1 MSSLPT
7 VKGQLGHGAQQL
19 PREDVGVGQIDDG
32 LLVGLAEEGLGVFHQ
47 ILVERVL
54 KAHKDGQGIAVAPPR
69 AARLLPG
76 GKHRPRVARDDDA
89 VERAD
94 VDAHLQGV
102 GRGDP
107 REEAPLESVLD
118 LAALLGK
125 VACPVGGD
133 LLGKHRSG
141 RRRLL
146 RPQGDE
152 LRHSSRCREAQRL
165 QPPLYEIE
173 KEVPRLLVGREGAR
187 AVEEGVVEKEGLSAA
202 GRAVLGDDVEGEADE
217 LFAEFLRVGKRRRRE
232 DKAGR
237 GAVEAGD
244 AAQPAD
250 DEGHV
255 GPEDPPVAVG
265 LVEDDVAKVAEKA
278 LPLRVPGK
286 HVVKLVGV
294 CDDDPRHLA
303 DAPAARNRRVA
314 VVDGRIGP
322 DARGALHVLEDLEL
336 VVRQG
341 LRGVDEKGRGLPVA
355 LEGLEDG
362 QVEAEGLPR
371 RGGRAED
378 DVAPR
383 PQGLDGLALVAVEA
397 DVTGVQVVGNA
408 GRERCPQLPVLRL
421 PGRQDLDVGDAVPE
435 AGAHFQRFQGGLDH
449 GCHSSWSFEKRLAS
463 VSRSRRLCSTM
474 GTSGPG
480 FPVRM

>member
-1 MSSLPT
+1 M
-7 VKGQLGHGAQQL
+7 
-19 PREDVGVGQIDDG
+19 
-32 LLVGLAEEGLGVFHQ
+32 
-47 ILVERVL
+47 
-54 KAHKDGQGIAVAPPR
+54 
-69 AARLLPG
+69 
-76 GKHRPRVARDDDA
+76 
-89 VERAD
+89 
-94 VDAHLQGV
+94 
-102 GRGDP
+102 
-107 REEAPLESVLD
+107 
-118 LAALLGK
+118 
-125 VACPVGGD
+125 
-133 LLGKHRSG
+133 
-141 RRRLL
+141 
-146 RPQGDE
+146 
-152 LRHSSRCREAQRL
+152 
-165 QPPLYEIE
+165 
-173 KEVPRLLVGREGAR
+173 GREGAHP
-187 AVEEGVVEKEGLSAA
+187 VEEGVVEEEGLPAA
-202 GRAVLGDDVEGEADE
+202 GRAVLGDDVEGQADE
-217 LFAEFLRVGKRRRRE
+217 LFAELLRVGKRCRRE

-250 DEGHV
+250 DKGHV

-278 LPLRVPGK
+278 LPLRVPGQ
-286 HVVKLVGV
+286 HVVKLVGIG
-294 CDDDPRHLA
+294 DDDPGHLA

-341 LRGVDEKGRGLPVA
+341 LRGVDEKGCGLPVA

-362 QVEAEGLPR
+362 KVKGQGLPR
-371 RGGRAED
+371 RGGGAED
-378 DVAPR
+378 DVASR
-383 PQGLDGLALVAVEA
+383 PQGLDGLTLVTVETDA
-397 DVTGVQVVGNA
+397 PGVQVVRDA
-408 GRERCPQLPVLRL
+408 GGERRPQLAELRF

-480 FPVRM
+480 LPVRM